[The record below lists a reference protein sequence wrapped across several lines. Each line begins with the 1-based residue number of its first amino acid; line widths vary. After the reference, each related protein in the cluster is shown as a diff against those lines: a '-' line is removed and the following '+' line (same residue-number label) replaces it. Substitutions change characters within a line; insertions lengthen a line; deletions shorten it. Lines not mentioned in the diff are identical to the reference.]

1 MQRWPQKFLKAYSKR
16 HRYDSISAEFGDL
29 TVADAYDVQ
38 HQYVAL
44 RAEPIAGYKA
54 ALTAK
59 AGQAAMGVDHPVVG
73 VLFTSGEFSADV
85 PIQAE
90 QQILLET
97 EVAFRCNTAI
107 TEQVDSDNVLSFMS
121 SCLGVVE
128 LASPN
133 LANAP
138 NGLDLIATN
147 SASYGHIEGEPHELL
162 TADALDQLSVSLAKD
177 EKIVM
182 SGRAGEVMSGQIEAL
197 CWLINQTLDLNYSIA
212 AGHLLM
218 TGSIGGILPAQ
229 PGNYC
234 ASYAS
239 LGEIRFSLPAT
250 P

>member
-16 HRYDSISAEFGDL
+16 HRYDSISAAFGDL
-29 TVADAYDVQ
+29 TIADAYDVQ

-73 VLFTSGEFSADV
+73 VLFSSGAFSTDK
-85 PIQAE
+85 PIAAE

-97 EVAFRCNTAI
+97 EIAFRCNCAI
-107 TEQVDSDNVLSFMS
+107 TEKVSPDNVLSLMD
-121 SCLGVVE
+121 SCMGVVE

-147 SASYGHIEGEPHELL
+147 SASYGYIEGEPHTLL
-162 TADALDQLSVSLAKD
+162 SADVLDQLSVSLAK
-177 EKIVM
+177 EGEILM
-182 SGRAGEVMSGQIEAL
+182 SGNPGEVMDGQIDAL
-197 CWLINQTLDLNYSIA
+197 CWLINQTLDLKYSIE

-229 PGNYC
+229 PGDYC